1 MPVSV
6 LSGNRIPITSPN
18 LIAVDLKVPSIVY
31 VAANDGVY
39 RSADFGRT
47 FSREA
52 WSLPTNPTLVVVDPS
67 NSQTIFVGLQGNG
80 GVYVTHDSGSTW
92 AQANLNGAAGTP
104 VVLAIDP
111 SNSQNVLLGTSA
123 LPPQGGLFLSTD
135 GGKTFNAVNTGLSS
149 AYGLAYGSAIFAVGV
164 YQGTPGILA
173 AATWSGL
180 YLSSDMGVHWTN
192 IRGNAIPYLFT
203 DVTWSGGCMY
213 ATTFGEGV
221 LELPF
226 TQGCPQVTSVSQVTA
241 QPQPSITITGSGF
254 GSFPNS
260 LPYKGDSDYLEIS
273 NITKGW
279 NSGLTGDVCDVT
291 VNQWSATSISL
302 MANVNQNGTLSACGL
317 ATGDVLLIKVWNPQ
331 TLAGPGSITITV
343 Q

>member
-1 MPVSV
+1 
-6 LSGNRIPITSPN
+6 
-18 LIAVDLKVPSIVY
+18 
-31 VAANDGVY
+31 
-39 RSADFGRT
+39 
-47 FSREA
+47 
-52 WSLPTNPTLVVVDPS
+52 
-67 NSQTIFVGLQGNG
+67 
-80 GVYVTHDSGSTW
+80 
-92 AQANLNGAAGTP
+92 
-104 VVLAIDP
+104 
-111 SNSQNVLLGTSA
+111 
-123 LPPQGGLFLSTD
+123 LSTD